1 MIQASGK
8 YDHGKLARKA
18 AWSLVTAMAAC
29 LLSPSTRAQWV
40 VIDPTQITQDAT
52 NFAETIAQ
60 YGKEIA
66 QYQAVL
72 EHYRQQLV
80 SLTQMN
86 FSLPTMQNSYQEIS
100 QSDMQKLAAD
110 ACPSATGNSLSGTV
124 TGLLQ
129 IFTPDANKSIL
140 ENQQKICFQIQFRQ
154 MDKYNLTV
162 KMLTRI
168 QDYSSK
174 MQSISGQLG
183 QVGTSQGAMDGVKA
197 NIAANNL
204 AMNTEMQLWDKQ
216 VQANDQMISYL
227 QNQQAV
233 QARTMLNGSGTLL
246 GNVIQAATFATAFH

>member
-1 MIQASGK
+1 MIQASRKRSRNKVAGK
-8 YDHGKLARKA
+8 VVWTLASA
-18 AWSLVTAMAAC
+18 AAVC
-29 LLSPSTRAQWV
+29 LLSPNTRAQWV
-40 VIDPTQITQDAT
+40 VVDPTQIGQDAA
-52 NFAETIAQ
+52 NFAKTIAQ
-60 YGKEIA
+60 YTKQIT

-100 QSDMQKLAAD
+100 QSDMQKLASN
-110 ACPSATGNSLSGTV
+110 ACPSANGSGLSGAV

-140 ENQQKICFQIQFRQ
+140 ENQQKICIQIQFRQ

-162 KMLTRI
+162 KMLSRI
-168 QDYSSK
+168 QDYSSN

-197 NIAANNL
+197 NIEANNL
-204 AMNTEMQLWDKQ
+204 AMNTEMQLWNQQ
-216 VQANDQMISYL
+216 VQADDQIISYL
-227 QNQQAV
+227 HNQQAV
-233 QARTMLNGSGTLL
+233 QARIILNGSNTTL
-246 GNVIQAATFATAFH
+246 GNVVQAATFAAAFH

>member
-1 MIQASGK
+1 MIQPSGK
-8 YDHGKLARKA
+8 YGHGKLASKV
-18 AWSLVTAMAAC
+18 AWTLATAIVGC

-40 VIDPTQITQDAT
+40 VVDPTQISQDAT
-52 NFAETIAQ
+52 NFAQTIAQ

-100 QSDMQKLAAD
+100 QSDMQKLASD
-110 ACPSATGNSLSGTV
+110 ACPSANGNGLSGGV
-124 TGLLQ
+124 TSLLQ

-140 ENQQKICFQIQFRQ
+140 ENQQKICIQIQFRQ

-162 KMLTRI
+162 KMLSRI
-168 QDYSSK
+168 QSYSSN
-174 MQSISGQLG
+174 MESISGQLG

-197 NIAANNL
+197 NIEANNL

-216 VQANDQMISYL
+216 VQADDQMISYL
-227 QNQQAV
+227 RNQQGV
-233 QARTMLNGSGTLL
+233 QARTILNGSSTLL
-246 GNVIQAATFATAFH
+246 GNVVQAATFATAFH